1 MNAYRIKPLRFPW
14 APVYYLAAGLTAA
27 GCGAFLP
34 VSSLEHGH
42 MLAMSAGLVLALVG
56 VALVIWAIGVLLSH
70 RTPVLPIASARHL
83 VTCGPFRISRN
94 PIYLG
99 YTLVLA
105 ALALATDNAWFAVF
119 GFAAAVATNLVAVK
133 AEEKHLLARFGIEFE
148 RYCQR
153 TRRWI

>member
-34 VSSLEHGH
+34 MSNVRHGH
-42 MLAMSAGLVLALVG
+42 VLALSVG
-56 VALVIWAIGVLLSH
+56 LLLALTGVSLVVWAIGVLLSH

-105 ALALATDNAWFAVF
+105 ALALGTENVWFAIF
-119 GFAAAVATNLVAVK
+119 GIAAAVATNLVAVK